1 MHRTT
6 LELLNTARQHKQA
19 VVLLSNLQS
28 GEQALYYPDGT
39 THGFTLSDTLC
50 TLADKALRSNRCQ
63 LFNEADSE
71 IFLQAFNPPLRM
83 IIIGAV
89 HIAKTLVA
97 LARLCNYQVT
107 IVDPRQAFADEAR
120 FPDVDVNTD
129 WPDKALASL
138 RPDNRTAI
146 ITLTHDPKLDDPALN
161 NALASPAFYIGALG
175 SKKTQQARKNRL
187 AKHGFSAEQQAR
199 VHGPIGL
206 DIGAQSPEEIAIAI
220 MAQVTQSLHKTP
232 ENVV

>member
-6 LELLNTARQHKQA
+6 LEKVNTAQQHKNP

-39 THGFTLSDTLC
+39 THGFVLSDTLYA
-50 TLADKALRSNRCQ
+50 LANKALRSNRCQ
-63 LFNEADSE
+63 LFKEADYE

-89 HIAKTLVA
+89 HIAKTLA
-97 LARLCNYQVT
+97 SLARLCHYQVT

-120 FPDVDVNTD
+120 FPDVDVNSD

-138 RPDNRTAI
+138 QPDSRTAI
-146 ITLTHDPKLDDPALN
+146 ITLTHDPKLDEPALIS
-161 NALASPAFYIGALG
+161 ALASTAFYIGALG
-175 SKKTQQARKNRL
+175 SNKTQQARKNRL
-187 AKHGFSAEQQAR
+187 AENGCSAEQQAR
-199 VHGPIGL
+199 IHGPIGL
-206 DIGAQSPEEIAIAI
+206 DIGAQSPAEIAVAI
-220 MAQVTQSLHKTP
+220 MAQVTESLHKTLD
-232 ENVV
+232 